1 MHFISRLL
9 FLAGIAS
16 ATALPPTRVVE
27 RATTCTPIAG
37 GSGSID
43 DVPAIQSAIAACPSG
58 TIVIPPSSTYYINSV
73 FSFKGCAGCTLQVE
87 GLLKVASDT
96 DYWNGKDAIFDMSS
110 ITGAKVYSSTGAGVI
125 DGNGQDAW
133 DRFASDSSYDRPTL
147 FWINGSKNVIIQNLK
162 IQKRA
167 QPTSKSS
174 NLPKNTD
181 GWDIGPASYVT
192 ISGAKVTNNDDC
204 VAFKPGANY
213 VTVTDI
219 TCIGSHGLS
228 VGSLGSKAG
237 ATDTVQNIYVKGATM
252 TDSTKAAGIKLYPGG
267 SSHGTAV
274 VRNVTW
280 ENIVVDNTEYA
291 FQIQS
296 CYGEDASYCSSS
308 PSTAQ
313 LSDIVVK
320 GFSGK
325 TSSKYSPTIMNVNC
339 PAKGTCGVTMSG
351 ITVTP
356 PSGSAKILCSSQ
368 YNRDEFTEKWKE
380 LISVAILRR
389 PLPTKI
395 LYCQYAAPRNRT
407 RVIRRQKENQP
418 RDLLRGEI
426 PLDSLRSHDFGAVLG
441 GKDLVDLALGSDSPR
456 HDGVDSDPPL
466 PELLAVGA
474 RHAHDGRLAQRVDRE
489 PRRRDAP
496 RP

>member
-1 MHFISRLL
+1 MHFVNGLL
-9 FLAGIAS
+9 FLAAIAS
-16 ATALPPTRVVE
+16 ATALPPTRVIE
-27 RATTCTPIAG
+27 RAATCTPKAG
-37 GSGSID
+37 GSSSID
-43 DVPAIQSAIAACPSG
+43 DCD
-58 TIVIPPSSTYYINSV
+58 TIGHRGMSV
-73 FSFKGCAGCTLQVE
+73 WDDRDTTELNGCAGCTLQVE

-96 DYWNGKDAIFDMSS
+96 DYWNGKDAIFDLSS
-110 ITGAKVYSSTGAGVI
+110 ITGAKVYSSTGNGVI

-133 DRFASDSSYDRPTL
+133 DRFAEDSSYDRPTL
-147 FWINGSKNVIIQNLK
+147 FWINKSKNIIVQNLK
-162 IQKRA
+162 FKNAPNVFHSARGDSSNIQYIDINLSA
-167 QPTSKSS
+167 TSKSS

-192 ISGAKVTNNDDC
+192 ISNAKVTNNDDC

-237 ATDTVQNIYVKGATM
+237 ATDTVQNIYVNGATM
-252 TDSTKAAGIKLYPGG
+252 TDSTKAAGIKVYPGG

-313 LSDIVVK
+313 ISDIVVK
-320 GFSGK
+320 GVSG
-325 TSSKYSPTIMNVNC
+325 TTASKYSPTIMNLNC
-339 PAKGTCGVTMSG
+339 PAEGTCGVTMSG

-356 PSGSAKILCSSQ
+356 PSGSAKIFVVKAFM
-368 YNRDEFTEKWKE
+368 RDQGKE
-380 LISVAILRR
+380 
-389 PLPTKI
+389 
-395 LYCQYAAPRNRT
+395 
-407 RVIRRQKENQP
+407 
-418 RDLLRGEI
+418 D
-426 PLDSLRSHDFGAVLG
+426 
-441 GKDLVDLALGSDSPR
+441 
-456 HDGVDSDPPL
+456 
-466 PELLAVGA
+466 
-474 RHAHDGRLAQRVDRE
+474 
-489 PRRRDAP
+489 
-496 RP
+496 